1 MRIMFSSK
9 TFELTDKV
17 KSFVLEKVERLQKF
31 PSLGINQLQVVI
43 DRVKRGG
50 KTTSEAQV
58 EVVAQLKGARYA
70 FKEVGDNLYQAFYR
84 VFNKVEKKFVREK
97 EERRK
102 R

>member
-1 MRIMFSSK
+1 MRKKGENMQIMFSSK

-58 EVVAQLKGARYA
+58 EVVAQL
-70 FKEVGDNLYQAFYR
+70 
-84 VFNKVEKKFVREK
+84 
-97 EERRK
+97 
-102 R
+102 